1 MQVTLQDAK
10 THFPELIEAVRHGET
25 VIIEQGG
32 NPIAKLTPPDS
43 PKRKIRFGLMKD
55 EIVIAED
62 FDEPLPEDLIKSFE
76 AV

>member
-32 NPIAKLTPPDS
+32 NPIAKLTPRQPKTEDS
-43 PKRKIRFGLMKD
+43 
-55 EIVIAED
+55 VW
-62 FDEPLPEDLIKSFE
+62 FDEG
-76 AV
+76 